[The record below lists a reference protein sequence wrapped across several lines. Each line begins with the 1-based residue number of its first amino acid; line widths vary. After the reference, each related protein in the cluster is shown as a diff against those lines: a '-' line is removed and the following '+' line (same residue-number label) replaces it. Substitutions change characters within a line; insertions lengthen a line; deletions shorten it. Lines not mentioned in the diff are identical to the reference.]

1 MSRPPIQRPDLH
13 GPFPEHIAIVMDGNG
28 RWARGRGQPRVAG
41 HRAGVQTVRAIT
53 TACARMGV
61 GSLTLYAFSV
71 ENWQRPSSEV
81 RTLMRLLRVFLWRE
95 RATLME
101 NGVRLKCIGRLQDLP
116 ARALKTLRE
125 TEELT
130 ADNDGL
136 VLRLALS
143 YGSRSE
149 IADGLAAVA
158 RDAAVG
164 KLDPETIDEETLRGY
179 LYDPETPDPDLIIR
193 TGGDLR
199 LSNFL
204 LWQASYAELFV
215 TDLCWPD
222 FSEEDLLEAF
232 RAFAKRQ
239 RRFGGL
245 PTDEQEGMAASDQ
258 TAEQLSQAPKTSSS
272 PTQP

>member
-1 MSRPPIQRPDLH
+1 MPRPPIQRPDLP

-28 RWARGRGQPRVAG
+28 RWAQRRGQARVFG

-71 ENWQRPSSEV
+71 ENWQRPNAEV

-101 NGVRLKCIGRLQDLP
+101 NGVRLKCIGRLDDLP
-116 ARALKTLRE
+116 DPALRTLRQ

-130 ADNDGL
+130 ANNDGL

-149 IADGLAAVA
+149 IADGMAAAA
-158 RDAAVG
+158 RDVAAG
-164 KLDPETIDEETLRGY
+164 KLDPDSIDEETLRGY

-204 LWQASYAELFV
+204 LWQASYAELYV

-222 FSEEDLLEAF
+222 FGEEALLESF
-232 RAFAKRQ
+232 RAFAQRQ

-245 PTDEQEGMAASDQ
+245 PPEGGE
-258 TAEQLSQAPKTSSS
+258 AEQPGKTPPPDQPLVQPKPRQT
-272 PTQP
+272 

>member
-1 MSRPPIQRPDLH
+1 MPRPPIQRPDLP

-28 RWARGRGQPRVAG
+28 RWAQRRGQPRVFG

-71 ENWQRPSSEV
+71 ENWQRPNAEV

-101 NGVRLKCIGRLQDLP
+101 NGVRLKCIGRLDDLP
-116 ARALKTLRE
+116 DRALRTLRQ

-130 ADNDGL
+130 ANNDGL

-149 IADGLAAVA
+149 IADGMAAAA
-158 RDAAVG
+158 RDVAAG
-164 KLDPETIDEETLRGY
+164 KLDPDSIDEETLRGY

-204 LWQASYAELFV
+204 LWQASYAELYV

-222 FSEEDLLEAF
+222 FGEEALLESF
-232 RAFAKRQ
+232 RAFAQRQ

-245 PTDEQEGMAASDQ
+245 PPEGGE
-258 TAEQLSQAPKTSSS
+258 AEQPGKTPPPEQSVVQPKPSQT
-272 PTQP
+272 